1 MKKRFLSALAAA
13 ILCVQ
18 SSFGQTV
25 ITSLPYTISSSGTF
39 VLGSSLAWPS
49 ATGNAITIAASDV
62 TLDLGG
68 HYLSH
73 AGTANG
79 NVAVYVHNAENV
91 TIQNGIIVAFTY
103 GVYYAGTT
111 NLNSGNIV
119 QNLRL
124 TNVLNGIFLVGAT
137 LSKVTNNQIINF
149 GAVGGTGVYLAGG
162 GDIANGNIIS
172 GFSAGIASFGNSYLF
187 ENTLSNC
194 GTGLNMFSATD
205 KYRCNTTF
213 NCSTAFSGGIAVNAE
228 NN

>member
-1 MKKRFLSALAAA
+1 MNKRFLSALAAA

-25 ITSLPYTISSSGTF
+25 ITSLPYIISSSGTF

-79 NVAVYVHNAENV
+79 NVAVYVHNVENV
-91 TIQNGIIVAFTY
+91 TIQNGIIVAFAY

-137 LSKVTNNQIINF
+137 LSKVTNNQIINLSTSALS
-149 GAVGGTGVYLAGG
+149 AVQESTWPAAAMSPTATSSAVSVPGLPASGTV
-162 GDIANGNIIS
+162 ICSRIR
-172 GFSAGIASFGNSYLF
+172 
-187 ENTLSNC
+187 
-194 GTGLNMFSATD
+194 SAT
-205 KYRCNTTF
+205 
-213 NCSTAFSGGIAVNAE
+213 AAPV
-228 NN
+228 